1 MSDIHDS
8 LTSSIVRT
16 VHPPNYFGVTSNAV
30 HIESLAH
37 LTLLRVRTHF
47 SRAPSPDI
55 THSVRVFISSILL
68 GFNPP
73 LSTLL
78 RVE

>member
-30 HIESLAH
+30 HIESLVH
-37 LTLLRVRTHF
+37 LTLLHVWTHF
-47 SRAPSPDI
+47 SWAPSQDI
-55 THSVRVFISSILL
+55 THSISMFISSILL
-68 GFNPP
+68 GSVPP